1 MLEEGQKALN
11 DYLNRNYGGWRKT
24 VRDGVEKGLNFAI
37 EALKVAKETVVQ
49 RCRENKELLQQL
61 TKFAVKT
68 TAREIVAKTAVKVVL
83 REAAKVGT
91 KTAAKTAAKV
101 GTKTAAKTAAKVGT
115 KTAAKTAAK
124 VGTKTAAKTAAKVG
138 TKTAAK
144 TAAKAGTKS
153 FIKTAANPVGIISDL
168 AQGGLEYAGYKEE
181 GKTVGVC
188 GNIASGAMI
197 GGVAAG
203 PPGAAVGALA
213 GFGVWV
219 AGEAVGVVVDWMFD

>member
-11 DYLNRNYGGWRKT
+11 DYLNKSYDGWRKI
-24 VRDGVEKGLNFAI
+24 VRDGVEKGLDFAI
-37 EALKVAKETVVQ
+37 GALKVAKETVVQ
-49 RCRENKELLQQL
+49 RCRKDKELLERL

-68 TAREIVAKTAVKVVL
+68 TAREILAKTTVKTAL

-91 KTAAKTAAKV
+91 KGV
-101 GTKTAAKTAAKVGT
+101 
-115 KTAAKTAAK
+115 
-124 VGTKTAAKTAAKVG
+124 
-138 TKTAAK
+138 AK

-153 FIKTAANPVGIISDL
+153 AVKAGTKGVAKTAATVGTKSFIKSAANPVGIVSDI
-168 AQGGLEYAGYKEE
+168 AQGGLEYLGYKEE
-181 GKTVGVC
+181 GKTVGKY

-219 AGEAVGVVVDWMFD
+219 AGEAAGAVVDWMFG

>member
-11 DYLNRNYGGWRKT
+11 DYLNKNYDGWRKI
-24 VRDGVEKGLNFAI
+24 VRDGVEKGLDFAI
-37 EALKVAKETVVQ
+37 GALKVAKETVVQ
-49 RCRENKELLQQL
+49 RCRNNKELLEQL

-68 TAREIVAKTAVKVVL
+68 TAREILAKTAFKTGL

-91 KTAAKTAAKV
+91 KGV
-101 GTKTAAKTAAKVGT
+101 
-115 KTAAKTAAK
+115 
-124 VGTKTAAKTAAKVG
+124 
-138 TKTAAK
+138 AK

-153 FIKTAANPVGIISDL
+153 AVKAGTKGVAKTAATVSTKSLIKSAANPVGIVSDIV
-168 AQGGLEYAGYKEE
+168 QGGLEYAGYKEE
-181 GKTVGVC
+181 GKTVGKY

-219 AGEAVGVVVDWMFD
+219 AGEAAGAVVDWMFG